1 MLAQEQKLK
10 IDQLA
15 HVEGVRFVVLHG
27 SQSDGTAGAKSDF
40 DVAILLRA
48 GNITDSLSRYGNLLA
63 GMSDILGADDDT
75 IDFTDLRQANIL
87 LKYEVVRK
95 GVLLYGDPYQYE
107 LFKLD
112 SIRDY
117 QDAGDLR
124 NLEQILI
131 AKRQILLAR

>member
-1 MLAQEQKLK
+1 MLTQEQKSK
-10 IDQLA
+10 IKRLA
-15 HVEGVRFVVLHG
+15 QTEGVRFIVLHG
-27 SQSDGTAGAKSDF
+27 SRADGTAKAKSDF
-40 DVAILLRA
+40 DVAILLLA
-48 GNITDSLSRYGNLLA
+48 DNITDSLSRYGNLLA
-63 GMSDILGADDDT
+63 GMSSILDAHDDM

-95 GVLLYGDPYQYE
+95 GILLYGDPYEYE
-107 LFKLD
+107 LFKLA

-131 AKRQILLAR
+131 AKRQILLAH